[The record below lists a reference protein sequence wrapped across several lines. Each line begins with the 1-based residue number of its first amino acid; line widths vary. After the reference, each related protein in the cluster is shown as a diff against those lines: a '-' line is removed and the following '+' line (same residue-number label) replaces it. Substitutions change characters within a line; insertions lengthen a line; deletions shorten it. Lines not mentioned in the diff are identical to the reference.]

1 MANFRTFL
9 LALVFFSFIS
19 LFLPSCLAY
28 NVVSYGA
35 RGDGG
40 TDSTTA
46 FLRAWSAACSSISP
60 ANVYVPRGTFLIRTV
75 TFTGPCRSRIEFR
88 VDGTLVAP
96 ADYNAIG
103 HSGFWILFY
112 KVSRLS
118 VYGGSIDA
126 QGSAFWSCRKAGR
139 SCPQGAKSISF
150 FWCDDVLVS
159 GLTSVNSQTKH
170 VGIDYSSRVRVENLK
185 IRAPSRSPNTDGIH
199 IENSRGVTIK
209 GSTIKTGDDCIS
221 IGPGSINLW
230 IEEIGCGPG
239 HGISIGSLGSSNN
252 EAGVVNITVTNSV
265 FTKTQNGVRVK
276 SWARPSGTY
285 AKNLM
290 FRNLIMRNVGYP
302 IIIDQNYCPDNSCP
316 HQNSG
321 VKVSQVTY
329 KNVKGTSSTQ
339 VAMKFDCSYT
349 NPCTGIKLQD
359 IKLTHIDR
367 LRRPAILY
375 CRNARGRHSGTVIPK
390 GCF

>member
-1 MANFRTFL
+1 MPPMGGFKTMPSPDPFTFEASSVKRTHTLDDVPDFNSSFSASGWVGVTVCDCYLVSYSPSGPGPFIGKSEDIGLASSTANISFAAGCFAYTVLTSPDAGNLRICALKHRFPGGIGATDDHVDNVLWFFL
-9 LALVFFSFIS
+9 LVLLADIPTSKMALCSITQKLPKVRTGLCSGGDLSRWVGNRPALCAS
-19 LFLPSCLAY
+19 LAL
-28 NVVSYGA
+28 
-35 RGDGG
+35 
-40 TDSTTA
+40 
-46 FLRAWSAACSSISP
+46 
-60 ANVYVPRGTFLIRTV
+60 
-75 TFTGPCRSRIEFR
+75 
-88 VDGTLVAP
+88 
-96 ADYNAIG
+96 
-103 HSGFWILFY
+103 
-112 KVSRLS
+112 
-118 VYGGSIDA
+118 
-126 QGSAFWSCRKAGR
+126 
-139 SCPQGAKSISF
+139 
-150 FWCDDVLVS
+150 
-159 GLTSVNSQTKH
+159 
-170 VGIDYSSRVRVENLK
+170 
-185 IRAPSRSPNTDGIH
+185 
-199 IENSRGVTIK
+199 
-209 GSTIKTGDDCIS
+209 
-221 IGPGSINLW
+221 
-230 IEEIGCGPG
+230 
-239 HGISIGSLGSSNN
+239 IGSLGSSNN